1 MIVLAATTLLA
12 TLLGVAVERRWA
24 ERAQRLSGRLLEAI
38 VFVLLPIVIFLTV
51 IELKVTSSIGA
62 GLGFGWVER
71 IVVFVLA
78 WVIGTKVLRLTRPE
92 TGAVMTTASLANT
105 GYLGIPLVAL
115 MLGNDK
121 IGLAVAYDTVV
132 NAPAVLLLGFGIG
145 AAYGT
150 KAGDTMGQ
158 RVKAFLVRNPP
169 LYALILALILPESIA
184 PSWGSDLAHVL
195 ALGVA
200 PLGFF
205 ALGVNLML
213 EHEETGVR
221 IFPPPLTAPVGTA
234 VLLRCFVAPA
244 VMALLSATVI
254 GVPTTFLVEA
264 AMASGI
270 NSLVVAHIYGLD
282 MRITVGAIT
291 WSTALVIVAAAIIE
305 LAGGL

>member
-1 MIVLAATTLLA
+1 MIYLAITTLVA
-12 TLLGVAVERRWA
+12 TLLGVAAERRWTT
-24 ERAQRLSGRLLEAI
+24 RAQRVSGRLLEAI
-38 VFVLLPIVIFLTV
+38 VFLLLPVIIFFTV

-71 IVVFVLA
+71 LVVFGLA
-78 WVIGTKVLRLTRPE
+78 WLIGTKVLRLARPE

-105 GYLGIPLVAL
+105 GYLGIPLVGL

-121 IGLAVAYDTVV
+121 IGLAVTYDTVV

-145 AAYGT
+145 AAFGT
-150 KAGDTMGQ
+150 KAGDTTAE

-169 LYALILALILPESIA
+169 LYALLLALLLPDSFAPDWGSDVAHILALGI
-184 PSWGSDLAHVL
+184 
-195 ALGVA
+195 A

-213 EHEETGVR
+213 ESEETGVR
-221 IFPPPLTAPVGTA
+221 IFPPPLSAPVATA
-234 VLLRCFVAPA
+234 VVLRCMVAPA
-244 VMALLSATVI
+244 VMALLSATII
-254 GVPTTFLVEA
+254 GVPTAFLIEA

-270 NSLVVAHIYGLD
+270 NSLVVAHLYGLD

-291 WSTALVIVAAAIIE
+291 WSTALVIVMAAVVQ
-305 LAGGL
+305 LTGLV